1 MSVRIFGDSVRGSRH
16 IQSGQPCQDAYAALC
31 SGNTWGV
38 AVADGLG
45 SAEHADTGARIAVET
60 ASRAVVA
67 DPESPDLQP
76 EERIKQ
82 AFLKSR
88 EAVLAEAEE
97 QGMAPAEF
105 ASTLIVACYSDKKI
119 TIGHIGDGIAV
130 GIREV
135 NVVILSPPGESEY
148 ANETASLMQAD
159 WERQLRITPTI
170 EIDHAV
176 IVTDGC
182 QGAVAVKR
190 GGGYQPHEPFI
201 LPLLSFIEKKVQTG
215 HNPEPDITTLLSS
228 RKMQELSGDDKTM
241 VILFREQV
249 SQRES

>member
-1 MSVRIFGDSVRGSRH
+1 MSIRIFGDSVRGNRH

-31 SGNTWGV
+31 SGKIWGV

-45 SAEHADTGARIAVET
+45 SAEHADEGARIA
-60 ASRAVVA
+60 ADNAAQAVVD
-67 DPESPDLQP
+67 DPDSPDPQP
-76 EERIKQ
+76 EERIKK
-82 AFLKSR
+82 AFFKAR
-88 EAVLAEAEE
+88 EAVLTESEE
-97 QGMAPAEF
+97 QGMAPKEF
-105 ASTLIVACYSDKKI
+105 ASTLIVACYSDGKI
-119 TIGHIGDGIAV
+119 IIGHIGDGIAV
-130 GIREV
+130 GIREG
-135 NVVILSPPGESEY
+135 NAVILSQPGESEY

-215 HNPEPDITTLLSS
+215 QDPESDITTLLSS
-228 RKMQELSGDDKTM
+228 RKMQDLSGDDKTL
-241 VILFREQV
+241 VILFREHV